1 MGSKKGF
8 ILVWILIAAL
18 FVGTITVAR
27 LLFSPSTE
35 DYTVQAQ
42 KIFNQA
48 KQEFEQVRNATLSAT
63 TLHVITKAEAVAMW
77 GSPSGAQD
85 LTNIYRQE
93 KIYKG
98 LFLMPENESL
108 YQANQAWVAD
118 WGAATVGNDIYVIK
132 ENFDPFNM
140 PDAEATFVHELTHI
154 WQPDLPQPT
163 TYDED
168 RAHTALV
175 EGDASYMGDVY
186 MNLAKAQAKI
196 TRASIT
202 QASVDNVP
210 IYLLGNPLLDNVDP
224 MINTLWDLNYFPYDQ
239 GKAFVKTLYQHGGFA
254 TVNQAYVLGY
264 VPEATEQIL
273 HPDKYFANESAQKV
287 QAPTLA
293 ESNWTLAQTD
303 RGQNHNT
310 YGEYFIQVMLAN
322 WVSQDEAQQ
331 AAAGWGG
338 DNFTY
343 YERAS
348 DYLFTWNIKW
358 DSSRDAS
365 EFYAAFNGMMNATN
379 ALKENSTH
387 WYANGRYISVSWNQ
401 NLNTTLIAVST
412 DKAAVLSSYIS

>member
-1 MGSKKGF
+1 MGSKIGF
-8 ILVWILIAAL
+8 ILVLILISAS
-18 FVGTITVAR
+18 FVGTITVAK
-27 LLFSPSTE
+27 LFISPSTE
-35 DYTVQAQ
+35 DYTAQAQ

-48 KQEFEQVRNATLSAT
+48 KQEVEQIRNTTLPPT
-63 TLHVITKAEAVAMW
+63 TLHVITKAEAVTMW
-77 GSPSGAQD
+77 GSPSGTQD

-108 YQANQAWVAD
+108 YQANQDWTAN

-132 ENFDPFNM
+132 ENFDPFKM
-140 PDAEATFVHELTHI
+140 PDAEATFVHELTHV
-154 WQPDLPQPT
+154 WQPDLPWPT

-168 RAHTALV
+168 KAHAALA

-186 MNLAKAQAKI
+186 MNLAKAQA
-196 TRASIT
+196 SIT

-210 IYLLGNPLLDNVDP
+210 IYLLGSPLLDNVHP

-239 GKAFVKTLYQHGGFA
+239 GKAFVKTLYQRGGFP
-254 TVNQAYVLGY
+254 TVDQAYVPGY
-264 VPEATEQIL
+264 VPDTTEQIL
-273 HPDKYFANESAQKV
+273 HPDKYFANVTARTV

-322 WVSQDEAQQ
+322 WINQGEAQQ

-343 YERAS
+343 YERGS

-358 DSSRDAS
+358 DSSCDAS
-365 EFYAAFNGMMNATN
+365 EFYVAFNNMMNATS
-379 ALKENSTH
+379 ALKENCTD
-387 WYANGRYISVSWNQ
+387 WYANGRYLSVSWNQ

-412 DKAAVLSSYIS
+412 DKAAVLSSYFS